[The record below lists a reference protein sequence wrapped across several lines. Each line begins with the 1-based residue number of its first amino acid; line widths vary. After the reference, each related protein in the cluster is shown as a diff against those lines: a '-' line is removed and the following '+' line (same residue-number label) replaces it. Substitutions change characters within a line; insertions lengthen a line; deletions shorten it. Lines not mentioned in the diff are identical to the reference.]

1 MLTLIKTADAVSLLN
16 IYQTPDKKPGSK
28 VLEKRQAAKKKLL
41 ATVYFTH
48 ELDPDKQNVSD
59 AAGVL
64 ALHKEYLKKE
74 NHVSNYEFDEIV
86 QLLDDEQEPDGHH
99 PLKHAYW
106 NIRQHFDQYLQRE
119 MFIGDDP
126 GAMFELNIPT
136 KRTDWPGTM
145 TLIGSSG
152 AGKTRFL
159 TDMMLR
165 YFRSTPDH
173 SKRVLFWLSPE
184 LEIDKTIEPLKD
196 KKWAMWFRGI
206 DISAPALKKT
216 GKDATSYF
224 HENISNAIESS
235 GENALIVLDDF
246 PDGARALYPML
257 LQAYNNWIRVARHRN
272 QGIFSLQHTYAGG
285 KNTSQSLQSNKYI
298 IFFPRS
304 QQNRCITFL
313 RDHLMMQINQARELV
328 RRFAKLDRWL
338 AIQMHSPVCLF
349 NSSYLFLV

>member
-1 MLTLIKTADAVSLLN
+1 MLTLVETRDAVPLVG
-16 IYQTPDKKPGSK
+16 IYEIADKKPGSK
-28 VLEKRQAAKKKLL
+28 VVDKRQATKKKQIG
-41 ATVYFTH
+41 TVYFTH
-48 ELDPDKQNVSD
+48 DLDAKNSNVSE

-64 ALHKEYLKKE
+64 AMHKEHLKKQT
-74 NHVSNYEFDEIV
+74 HISSHEFDEIT
-86 QLLDDEQEPDGHH
+86 QMLDDEEEPDMHH

-106 NIRQHFDQYLQRE
+106 NIRQNY
-119 MFIGDDP
+119 P
-126 GAMFELNIPT
+126 TSVFELNLPT
-136 KRTDWPGTM
+136 KRRDWPGTM

-159 TDMMLR
+159 TDLMLR
-165 YFRSTPDH
+165 YLKATPD
-173 SKRVLFWLSPE
+173 SAKRSIIWLSPE
-184 LEIDKTIEPLKD
+184 LEIDKTILPLKD
-196 KKWAMWFRGI
+196 KRWAMWFRGI
-206 DISAPALKKT
+206 DISAQALKKA
-216 GKDATSYF
+216 GKDAATYF
-224 HENISNAIESS
+224 HDNIDAVVETS

-313 RDHLMMQINQARELV
+313 RDHLMMQVNQARELV

-349 NSSYLFLV
+349 NSKYLFLV

>member
-1 MLTLIKTADAVSLLN
+1 MLTLVETRDAVPLVG
-16 IYQTPDKKPGSK
+16 IYEVADKKPGSK
-28 VLEKRQAAKKKLL
+28 VVDKRQATKKKQIG
-41 ATVYFTH
+41 TVYFTH
-48 ELDPDKQNVSD
+48 DLDANNSNVSE

-64 ALHKEYLKKE
+64 AMHKEHLKKQT
-74 NHVSNYEFDEIV
+74 HISSHEFDEIT
-86 QLLDDEQEPDGHH
+86 QMLDDEEEPDMHH
-99 PLKHAYW
+99 PLKHASGTSG
-106 NIRQHFDQYLQRE
+106 RT
-119 MFIGDDP
+119 
-126 GAMFELNIPT
+126 LNLPT
-136 KRTDWPGTM
+136 KRRDWPGTM

-159 TDMMLR
+159 TDLMLR
-165 YFRSTPDH
+165 YLKATPD
-173 SKRVLFWLSPE
+173 SAKRSIIWLSPE
-184 LEIDKTIEPLKD
+184 LEIDKTILPLKD
-196 KKWAMWFRGI
+196 KRWAMWFRGI
-206 DISAPALKKT
+206 DISAQALKKA
-216 GKDATSYF
+216 GKDAATYF
-224 HENISNAIESS
+224 HDNIDAVVETS

-313 RDHLMMQINQARELV
+313 RDHLMMQVNQARELV

-349 NSSYLFLV
+349 NSKYLFLV

>member
-1 MLTLIKTADAVSLLN
+1 MLTLVKSNDAVPLLS
-16 IYQTPDKKPGSK
+16 IYEVPDKKPGSK
-28 VLEKRQAAKKKLL
+28 VLDKRQAAKKKMLG
-41 ATVYFTH
+41 TVYFTH

-64 ALHKEYLKKE
+64 ALHKEYLKKQ
-74 NHVSNYEFDEIV
+74 NHVSEYEFQEIT
-86 QLLDDEQEPDGHH
+86 QLLDDEEEPDGHH

-106 NIRQHFDQYLQRE
+106 NIRQHFDRYLQRE
-119 MFIGDDP
+119 MYIGDDP
-126 GAMFELNIPT
+126 GAVFELNIPT

-173 SKRVLFWLSPE
+173 SKRVLYWLSPE
-184 LEIDKTIEPLKD
+184 LKIDKTIEPLKD

-216 GKDATSYF
+216 GKDPTSYF
-224 HENISNAIESS
+224 NEVIATPIEQS

-246 PDGARALYPML
+246 PDGARSLYPL
-257 LQAYNNWIRVARHRN
+257 LLNAYNNWIRVARHRN

-298 IFFPRS
+298 VFFPRS

-313 RDHLMMQINQARELV
+313 RDHLMMQVNQARELV

-338 AIQMHSPVCLF
+338 AVQMHSPVCLF

>member
-1 MLTLIKTADAVSLLN
+1 MLTLVKSDDAVPLLN
-16 IYQTPDKKPGSK
+16 IYEALEKKPGSK
-28 VLEKRQAAKKKLL
+28 VLDKRQAAKKKLL
-41 ATVYFTH
+41 GTVFFTH

-74 NHVSNYEFDEIV
+74 NHVSDYEFQEIT

-106 NIRQHFDQYLQRE
+106 NIRQHFDRYLQRE

-126 GAMFELNIPT
+126 GAIFELNIPT

-196 KKWAMWFRGI
+196 KKWSMWFRGI

-216 GKDATSYF
+216 GKDAASYF
-224 HENISNAIESS
+224 HENIATAIENS

-246 PDGARALYPML
+246 PDGARSLYPML
-257 LQAYNNWIRVARHRN
+257 LSAYNNWIRVARHRN

-298 IFFPRS
+298 LFFPRS

>member
-1 MLTLIKTADAVSLLN
+1 MLTLVKSDDAVPLLN
-16 IYQTPDKKPGSK
+16 IYEALDKKPGSK
-28 VLEKRQAAKKKLL
+28 VLDKRQAAKKKLL
-41 ATVYFTH
+41 GTVFFTH

-74 NHVSNYEFDEIV
+74 NHVSDYEFQEIT

-106 NIRQHFDQYLQRE
+106 NIRQHFDRYLQRE

-126 GAMFELNIPT
+126 GAIFELNIPT

-196 KKWAMWFRGI
+196 KKWSMWFRGI
-206 DISAPALKKT
+206 DISALALKKT
-216 GKDATSYF
+216 GKDAASYF
-224 HENISNAIESS
+224 HENIATAIENS

-246 PDGARALYPML
+246 PDGARSLYPML
-257 LQAYNNWIRVARHRN
+257 LAAYNNWIRVARHRN

>member
-1 MLTLIKTADAVSLLN
+1 MLTLVQAKDAVPLLD
-16 IYQTPDKKPGSK
+16 IYAVPARVHSDKQQSAR
-28 VLEKRQAAKKKLL
+28 KRRVG
-41 ATVYFTH
+41 TVYFTH
-48 ELDPDKQNVSD
+48 DLDPDKQNVSD
-59 AAGVL
+59 ASGVL
-64 ALHKEYLKKE
+64 QLHKAYLKKE
-74 NHVSNYEFDEIV
+74 NHVNNYEFDEIA
-86 QLLDDEQEPDGHH
+86 QMLDEEQEPDMHH

-106 NIRQHFDQYLQRE
+106 NIRQNFDRFLKRE
-119 MFIGDDP
+119 MYIGDDP
-126 GAMFELNIPT
+126 TAAFELNLPM
-136 KRTDWPGTM
+136 KRKDWPGTM

-165 YFRSTPDH
+165 YLKATPD
-173 SKRVLFWLSPE
+173 SAKRAIIWLSPE
-184 LEIDKTIEPLKD
+184 LEIDKTIEPLKH
-196 KKWAMWFRGI
+196 KRWSMWFRGI
-206 DISAPALKKT
+206 DISAQALKKA
-216 GKDATSYF
+216 GKDAATYY
-224 HENISNAIESS
+224 HDNIDAVIETA

-246 PDGARALYPML
+246 PDGARSLYPML

-313 RDHLMMQINQARELV
+313 RDHLMMQVNEARELV

-349 NSSYLFLV
+349 NSKYLYLV

>member
-1 MLTLIKTADAVSLLN
+1 M
-16 IYQTPDKKPGSK
+16 
-28 VLEKRQAAKKKLL
+28 
-41 ATVYFTH
+41 
-48 ELDPDKQNVSD
+48 
-59 AAGVL
+59 
-64 ALHKEYLKKE
+64 
-74 NHVSNYEFDEIV
+74 
-86 QLLDDEQEPDGHH
+86 HH

-106 NIRQHFDQYLQRE
+106 NIRQNFDRYLQRE
-119 MFIGDDP
+119 MYIGDDP
-126 GAMFELNIPT
+126 TSMFELNLPT
-136 KRTDWPGTM
+136 KQKDWPGTM

-165 YFRSTPDH
+165 YLRSTPDS
-173 SKRVLFWLSPE
+173 SKRSIIWLSPE
-184 LEIDKTIEPLKD
+184 LEIDKTILPLKD
-196 KKWAMWFRGI
+196 KRWAMWFRGI
-206 DISAPALKKT
+206 DISAQALKKS
-216 GKDATSYF
+216 GKDAASYYAQ
-224 HENISNAIESS
+224 NIDAVIETS

-246 PDGARALYPML
+246 PDGARSLYPML

-304 QQNRCITFL
+304 QQNRCITFM
-313 RDHLMMQINQARELV
+313 RDHLMMQMNEARELV

-349 NSSYLFLV
+349 NSKYLFLV